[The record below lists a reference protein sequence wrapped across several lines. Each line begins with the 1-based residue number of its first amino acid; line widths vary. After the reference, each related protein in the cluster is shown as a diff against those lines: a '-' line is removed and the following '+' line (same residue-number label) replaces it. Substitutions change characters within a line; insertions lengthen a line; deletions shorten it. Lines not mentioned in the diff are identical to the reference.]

1 MASTSLYRQRSFRL
15 QIQVD
20 GVERE
25 YYAEELAV
33 VAERWISNRDQ
44 IPAAEVG
51 LCSSFGTTEGELLL
65 MKQIDQLARTYI
77 LDHEQ
82 NTDNERV
89 DATRARFKQAMAA
102 IGR

>member
-1 MASTSLYRQRSFRL
+1 
-15 QIQVD
+15 
-20 GVERE
+20 
-25 YYAEELAV
+25 
-33 VAERWISNRDQ
+33 
-44 IPAAEVG
+44 
-51 LCSSFGTTEGELLL
+51 

-89 DATRARFKQAMAA
+89 DATRTRFKQAMAA